1 MNEYCLPVE
10 DVVRLNHQL
19 IGRDGNLLD
28 RSKLES
34 ALATPLQTFGGEYWH
49 PSALD
54 RAAALLHYLAKAH
67 AFVDGNKRIAWV
79 CASTYL
85 EIEGFGLGP
94 IADEEIVE
102 LVETVAA
109 ARDKK
114 EGFIAE
120 WFADR
125 LI

>member
-1 MNEYCLPVE
+1 M
-10 DVVRLNHQL
+10 HSSTA
-19 IGRDGNLLD
+19 I
-28 RSKLES
+28 SES
-34 ALATPLQTFGGEYWH
+34 PGY
-49 PSALD
+49 
-54 RAAALLHYLAKAH
+54 
-67 AFVDGNKRIAWV
+67 V
-79 CASTYL
+79 STYL

-120 WFADR
+120 WFAER

>member
-85 EIEGFGLGP
+85 EIEGFGLGQSP
-94 IADEEIVE
+94 M
-102 LVETVAA
+102 
-109 ARDKK
+109 KK
-114 EGFIAE
+114 LWSSLKPWPLRAIRRKASLQNG
-120 WFADR
+120 
-125 LI
+125 LLTG

>member
-1 MNEYCLPVE
+1 ME
-10 DVVRLNHQL
+10 DVVQLNSQL
-19 IGRDGNLLD
+19 IGRNNNLLD

-34 ALATPLQTFGGEYWH
+34 ALAAPLQTYGGEYLH

-54 RAAALLHYLAKAH
+54 RAAALPHYLAKAH

-79 CASTYL
+79 CSSTYL

-94 IADEEIVE
+94 IPDEEIVK

-109 ARDKK
+109 VRDK
-114 EGFIAE
+114 EESFIAE
-120 WFADR
+120 WFAER

>member
-1 MNEYCLPVE
+1 MNEYCFPVE
-10 DVVRLNHQL
+10 DVVQLNRQL
-19 IGRDGNLLD
+19 IGRNNNLLD

-34 ALATPLQTFGGEYWH
+34 ALAAPLQTYGGEYLH

-79 CASTYL
+79 CSSTYL

-94 IADEEIVE
+94 IPDEEIVK

-109 ARDKK
+109 VRDK
-114 EGFIAE
+114 EESFIAE
-120 WFADR
+120 WFAER

>member
-1 MNEYCLPVE
+1 M
-10 DVVRLNHQL
+10 
-19 IGRDGNLLD
+19 
-28 RSKLES
+28 
-34 ALATPLQTFGGEYWH
+34 
-49 PSALD
+49 
-54 RAAALLHYLAKAH
+54 LHYLAKAH
-67 AFVDGNKRIAWV
+67 AFVDGYKRIAWV
-79 CASTYL
+79 WASTYL

-109 ARDKK
+109 ARDKE

-120 WFADR
+120 WFAER